1 MEALAAVGAG
11 FAIAHPSLGL
21 TRMSARIHHPANL
34 PDGVWQCLLA
44 HAFRLVDEIAQ
55 HGIAQ
60 PFWTF
65 GGGTV
70 LMLRYRHRFSKD
82 VDIFVPT
89 RSTWALC
96 RPD

>member
-1 MEALAAVGAG
+1 M
-11 FAIAHPSLGL
+11 
-21 TRMSARIHHPANL
+21 
-34 PDGVWQCLLA
+34 
-44 HAFRLVDEIAQ
+44 DEIAQ